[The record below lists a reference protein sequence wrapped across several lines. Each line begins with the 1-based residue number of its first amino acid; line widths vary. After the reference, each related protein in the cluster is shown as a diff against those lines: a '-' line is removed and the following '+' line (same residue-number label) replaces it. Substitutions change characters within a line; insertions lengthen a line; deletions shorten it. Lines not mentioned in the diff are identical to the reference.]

1 MTSKY
6 DRYSK
11 EELVK
16 IIEERD
22 RKPRLGLVWE
32 RDEIDHDRS
41 MNQDFVSLDLLPEH
55 SCGDGPW
62 HNLLIEGDNFDA
74 LRYLR
79 MTHAGQVKCIYIDP
93 PYNTGNKDFIYNDR
107 FVDKDDVWKHSKW
120 LEYLYRRLL
129 LARDLLAEDGVLLVS
144 INDENRARLEL
155 LLDQALPGMR
165 LGSFTWRCRQ
175 GSNADQGC
183 FLSVDHEHVLVY
195 GNVGF
200 QFAGYGKSYEMY
212 SNPNNDPKGDWRPDN
227 LTLGFSYLER
237 PNLYYP
243 LKDPKTN
250 IYYPASPIGVWRYAT
265 KERVKPGQRLQA
277 KTMEEFIELD
287 QILFPVEQQVAIWQS
302 REELLE
308 AIERGDVPKTGKTP
322 ILRTDLPDLDFWIGK
337 KVGFGRPAFK
347 RYKADLRNQNQPLSS
362 WIVPSAEQ
370 KKYEAENSFVS
381 GTNQEG
387 AKAVST
393 IFGAKAFNYAKPPSL
408 ITELVRQSTGN
419 DDLVLDFF
427 AGSGTTAQAV
437 LELNREDEGQR
448 RFIMVSATEAT
459 ADELDKNI
467 CRDVCAER
475 IRRVISGYGGKE
487 GTGGDFAYL
496 RVKRIPQEDVLSEID
511 HAQVWTA
518 LQLIHQ
524 QSFVLFTP
532 DIAMQE
538 TISPD
543 NGLIYVTSINDNT
556 AEQIAVLSRRTA
568 HLTVY
573 TWQPGLLRERL
584 AGEGI
589 TVEQIPQFLVN
600 RFGGVA

>member
-41 MNQDFVSLDLLPEH
+41 LNQDFVALDLLPEH
-55 SCGDGPW
+55 SSGDGPW

-79 MTHAGQVKCIYIDP
+79 MTHANRVKCIYIDP

-107 FVDKDDVWKHSKW
+107 FVDKDDAWKHSKW

-144 INDENRARLEL
+144 INDENRAKLEL

-165 LGSFTWRCRQ
+165 LGSFVWRTRQ
-175 GSNADQGC
+175 GSNVDQTC
-183 FLSVDHEHVLVY
+183 FLSADHEHVLVY
-195 GNVGF
+195 GGPGF
-200 QFAGYGKSYEMY
+200 QFAGFGKTYDMY
-212 SNPNNDPKGDWRPDN
+212 SNPDDDPKGDWRPDN
-227 LTLGFSYLER
+227 LTLGFSHLER

-243 LKDPKTN
+243 LRDPNTDV
-250 IYYPASPIGVWRYAT
+250 YYPPNPDRVWVYAT
-265 KERVKPGQRLQA
+265 EARLKPGQRVQA
-277 KTMEEFIELD
+277 KTMEEFISIG
-287 QILFPVEQQVAIWQS
+287 QILFPQEQRVVVWNS
-302 REELLE
+302 REELLA
-308 AIERGDVPKTGKTP
+308 AIESGDVPKTGKNP
-322 ILRTDLPDLDFWIGK
+322 MLRLDLPDLEFWIGK

-347 RYKADLRNQNQPLSS
+347 RFKADLRNLNQPLSS
-362 WIVPSAEQ
+362 WVVPTSEQ

-387 AKAVST
+387 AKAISA
-393 IFGAKAFNYAKPPSL
+393 IFGTKSFNYAKPPSL
-408 ITELVRQSTGN
+408 IKELVRQSTSDN
-419 DDLVLDFF
+419 DLVMDFF

-437 LELNREDEGQR
+437 LELNREDDGQR

-459 ADELDKNI
+459 ADDSEKNI

-475 IRRVISGYGGKE
+475 IRRVIVGYGGKE

-496 RVKRIPQEDVLSEID
+496 RVMRMPQEDVLTEID

-518 LQLIHQ
+518 LQLIHR
-524 QSFVLFTP
+524 QSFTPFNPDLTLQEAITP
-532 DIAMQE
+532 DN
-538 TISPD
+538 S
-543 NGLIYVTSINDNT
+543 LVYVTAISDGAT
-556 AEQIAVLSRRTA
+556 EKIAVLAGQTT

-573 TWQPGLLRERL
+573 TWQPGLLRERF
-584 AGEGI
+584 AAQGI

-600 RFGGVA
+600 RFGGAA